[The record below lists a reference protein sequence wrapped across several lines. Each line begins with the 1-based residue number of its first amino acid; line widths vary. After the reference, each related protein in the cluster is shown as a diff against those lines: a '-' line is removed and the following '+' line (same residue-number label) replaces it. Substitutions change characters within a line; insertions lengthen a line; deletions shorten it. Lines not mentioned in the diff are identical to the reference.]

1 MEAAAGRHD
10 DVSLWTE
17 PRQEDCCQLSAYS
30 HLSAHHWLLEP
41 DTHRRSEAIQTRLG
55 HSALESALR
64 SSPACD
70 ECGSENE
77 ICAWRAPPTHASR
90 TYSLWGRPTGSSGPP
105 PCHMPAGPSRLDV
118 HFISSLPVRQR
129 PACMAWAE
137 TRGVQIVGAES
148 YTRPDHDVVD
158 DACD

>member
-1 MEAAAGRHD
+1 
-10 DVSLWTE
+10 V
-17 PRQEDCCQLSAYS
+17 
-30 HLSAHHWLLEP
+30 
-41 DTHRRSEAIQTRLG
+41 
-55 HSALESALR
+55 
-64 SSPACD
+64 
-70 ECGSENE
+70 
-77 ICAWRAPPTHASR
+77 ASR
-90 TYSLWGRPTGSSGPP
+90 AWT
-105 PCHMPAGPSRLDV
+105 HSRYYWVDNEEKTVVNLHRALPIIVLDV